1 MALFTRHRLL
11 GAVLLMVLLA
21 GAWVGL
27 TSVLSPEWN
36 LRLAYLAMYAT
47 ALVGMVVLVGQSAQV
62 SLGNGAFMGVGGYV
76 FILSAVNLGLNPIV
90 ATILAG
96 LSGVVIGLIV
106 GVIAARLSGPYLAG
120 FTLAVAASLPALAN
134 RFTNV
139 LGGES
144 GLLYDGGYPPER
156 LGLDFQLE
164 RWQAWLAGSV
174 AIVTCTFVALLATGR
189 IGRSFQAVRDN
200 EPAAALAGIKPSR
213 SKVLA
218 FTVSAVPAALAGAVL
233 VQVITIAAPSAYGIG
248 LSLALLVGVI
258 VGGRHSIVGAV
269 LGATVLALLPDVTEI
284 VVERMA
290 LPEQVALGLGDF
302 LYGVILLIA
311 VAFAPRGLAGLLR
324 RGHA

>member
-1 MALFTRHRLL
+1 MTVLKRHRLASALLLIVLL
-11 GAVLLMVLLA
+11 GA
-21 GAWVGL
+21 AWIGL
-27 TSVLSPEWN
+27 TSLLNPEWN

-76 FILSAVNLGLNPIV
+76 FILSVTNLGMNPVI
-90 ATILAG
+90 ATVIAG

-134 RFTNV
+134 RFTDF

-174 AIVTCTFVALLATGR
+174 AIVTCVFVAMLSIGR

-213 SKVLA
+213 SKILA
-218 FTVSAVPAALAGAVL
+218 FTISAVPAALAGAVL
-233 VQVITIAAPSAYGIG
+233 VQIITIAAPSAYGIG

-258 VGGRHSIVGAV
+258 VGGRGSILGAV
-269 LGATVLALLPDVTEI
+269 LGATVLALLPEITEL
-284 VVERMA
+284 VVEQLA

-302 LYGVILLIA
+302 FYGAILLIA

-324 RGHA
+324 RGNA